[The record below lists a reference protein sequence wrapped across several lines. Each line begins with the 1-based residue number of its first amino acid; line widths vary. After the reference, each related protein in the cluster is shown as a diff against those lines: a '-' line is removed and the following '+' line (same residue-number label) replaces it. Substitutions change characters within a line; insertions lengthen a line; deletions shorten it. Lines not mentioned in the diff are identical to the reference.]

1 MKKAIV
7 CLLAILLI
15 LAFVSCNATPDSG
28 SSSAGTTTEP
38 STGSETIPEATLE
51 QVKTV
56 NDLLT
61 LASTAANPSN
71 TLPGVTKNGETDI
84 KYTDVSISDG
94 KLNGSLKTI
103 IDEHALQLLQN
114 LTFQKGSV
122 KSSYEGT
129 IVLKLDSEGNPIT
142 DIDSKFVATV
152 NGVKCMMDVSVVFKP
167 E

>member
-38 STGSETIPEATLE
+38 STGSETIPKATDE
-51 QVKTV
+51 QEKTV
-56 NDLLT
+56 LKLLR
-61 LASTAANPSN
+61 LANTAIEEH
-71 TLPGVTKNGETDI
+71 LDGVIPPETPTTSESP
-84 KYTDVSISDG
+84 KELEFKFTDVSIAEG
-94 KLNGSLKTI
+94 KLNGRLKTI
-103 IDEHALQLLQN
+103 DDTQVFQN
-114 LTFQKGSV
+114 LTFQKESET
-122 KSSYEGT
+122 SSYEGSF
-129 IVLKLDSEGNPIT
+129 VVAVDSEFI
-142 DIDSKFVATV
+142 ATV